1 MEPSAGTPN
10 FNTAPRP
17 GNNVESGGNQ
27 LPQYNIDPGT
37 TIDSSP
43 NNLNQAPMGHEQ
55 LASAEELALPSQA
68 MTVNP
73 VAQTTQSTTTTS
85 TTTPVDPV
93 VVDAEKFNRVWVD
106 KTKQTISATE
116 TDPYEQAHQIAQ
128 LMQGYL
134 KERYGKIINS
144 K

>member
-1 MEPSAGTPN
+1 
-10 FNTAPRP
+10 
-17 GNNVESGGNQ
+17 
-27 LPQYNIDPGT
+27 
-37 TIDSSP
+37 
-43 NNLNQAPMGHEQ
+43 MGHEQ

-106 KTKQTISATE
+106 KTKQIISATE
-116 TDPYEQAHQIAQ
+116 TDPSEQAHQIAQ